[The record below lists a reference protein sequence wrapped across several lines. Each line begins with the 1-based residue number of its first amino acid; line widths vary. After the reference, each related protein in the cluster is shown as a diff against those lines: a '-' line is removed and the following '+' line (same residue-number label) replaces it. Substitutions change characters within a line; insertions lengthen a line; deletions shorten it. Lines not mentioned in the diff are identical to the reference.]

1 MIREGEINM
10 FDEIF
15 ASLQEIQNEMIQMYK
30 MQYGWGWFGK
40 TKEESNLVLRGY
52 VSTNTLTPE
61 GYKEITGEEYDKT
74 ETVST
79 QPKNQ

>member
-1 MIREGEINM
+1 M
-10 FDEIF
+10 FDTI
-15 ASLQEIQNEMIQMYK
+15 LDNLNTIQNEMVQMYK

-52 VSTNTLTPE
+52 VSTNALTPE

-74 ETVST
+74 ETVSA
-79 QPKNQ
+79 QPQNQ